1 MQPEPFFD
9 RRTILVLGPARA
21 VNGAEFLEF
30 EAVCS
35 HVGGA
40 ASLGQRVQR
49 LSVPIEVPWR
59 RYQPF
64 AEFKGGE
71 WRVTVQEGTLHA
83 SEPDLVFLWDEP
95 RLGERMLAMRSE
107 DRCE

>member
-1 MQPEPFFD
+1 MNAHHIGLLLLASGIALLVACGSDSDKRPESQPDE
-9 RRTILVLGPARA
+9 
-21 VNGAEFLEF
+21 VNLRFAEWLCPEDPDYALFT
-30 EAVCS
+30 
-35 HVGGA
+35 
-40 ASLGQRVQR
+40 
-49 LSVPIEVPWR
+49 
-59 RYQPF
+59 YQPS

-71 WRVTVQEGTLHA
+71 WRVTVQEGTLRA